1 MRYTR
6 LRVFA
11 LFLLVSQVFHRLPAM
26 TLPDS
31 TGEVAAAERNPD
43 ADGNYH
49 VGDGVS
55 RPKLLYGPEP
65 QTTQEA
71 RQKHIR
77 GTVVIWTIVAEDG
90 TPKDVHVARS
100 VGEDLSPQD
109 KYLAG
114 SLDGNAVNCV
124 QQYRYEP
131 ARFRGKPVAV
141 QIQIKI
147 SYKAD

>member
-1 MRYTR
+1 MYYTR

-11 LFLLVSQVFHRLPAM
+11 FLLPTILVLYRLPVAIVSDL
-26 TLPDS
+26 TA
-31 TGEVAAAERNPD
+31 TVAAAERNPN
-43 ADGNYH
+43 ADGNFH

-55 RPKLLYGPEP
+55 QPKLVYGPEP
-65 QTTQEA
+65 QATQEA
-71 RQKHIR
+71 RQKHIK
-77 GTVVIWTIVAEDG
+77 GTVVVWTIVAEDG

-114 SLDGNAVNCV
+114 PLDGNAVNCV

-131 ARFRGKPVAV
+131 ARFKGKPVAV

-147 SYKAD
+147 SYKE